1 MSYLN
6 DYLRVIPQADASR
19 VRETIAKNKAVFEVN
34 NLSEKEFERLII
46 QLAEEEG
53 LVTKLVDVGTKI
65 TADPLNTFYSHVLM
79 DLSHLF
85 PEQNSIERA
94 GENYDTIYQGHLEE
108 LKKEIEALE
117 RRVEELKQQ
126 KRGEEGLI
134 LKTFSF
140 EPDKQSLYV
149 EDYTQE
155 AAHLFV
161 DRDGES
167 LAPASIE
174 RLYHTYYLS
183 LDKTVET
190 NVLQNAEGITTAQLE
205 VLYESPYT
213 LDNNNENYRIEKAI
227 DGDSNS
233 FWFNVA
239 LKPNNARD
247 SVSVGPKGRL

>member
-1 MSYLN
+1 
-6 DYLRVIPQADASR
+6 
-19 VRETIAKNKAVFEVN
+19 
-34 NLSEKEFERLII
+34 
-46 QLAEEEG
+46 
-53 LVTKLVDVGTKI
+53 
-65 TADPLNTFYSHVLM
+65 M

-155 AAHLFV
+155 TAHLFV

-167 LAPASIE
+167 LASASIE